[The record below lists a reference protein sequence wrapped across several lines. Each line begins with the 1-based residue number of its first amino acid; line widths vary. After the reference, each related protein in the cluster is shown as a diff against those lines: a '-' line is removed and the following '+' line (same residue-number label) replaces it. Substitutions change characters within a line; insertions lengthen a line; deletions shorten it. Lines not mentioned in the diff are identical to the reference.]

1 MPATQRSAPLLG
13 LREKRIFR
21 GITQSDMGKVIGV
34 TQSHYRQF
42 EEGIIR
48 LDVQRAKKLAL
59 ALDNCTIDE
68 LL

>member
-1 MPATQRSAPLLG
+1 MPATKRSAPLLG

-21 GITQSDMGKVIGV
+21 NITQGDMGKVIDV

-48 LDVQRAKKLAL
+48 LDVQRARKLAD
-59 ALDNCTIDE
+59 ALECSIDE

>member
-1 MPATQRSAPLLG
+1 MSKQRSEPLLG

-21 GITQSDMGKVIGV
+21 NITQGDMGHVIGV

-48 LDVQRAKKLAL
+48 LDVQRAKKLAR
-59 ALDNCTIDE
+59 ALECSIDE

>member
-1 MPATQRSAPLLG
+1 MAQPQRAKPLSG
-13 LREKRIFR
+13 LREKRLFR
-21 GITQSDMGKVIGV
+21 NITQKDMGALIGA

-48 LDVQRAKKLAL
+48 LDVHRAQTLARFMQ
-59 ALDNCTIDE
+59 CTIDE

>member
-1 MPATQRSAPLLG
+1 MTSKQRTPPLYG

-21 GITQSDMGKVIGV
+21 CLTQADLGAVIGT
-34 TQSHYRQF
+34 TQSHYRQI

-48 LDVQRAKKLAL
+48 LDVHRAKKLAEHL
-59 ALDNCTIDE
+59 ECTIDE

>member
-1 MPATQRSAPLLG
+1 MTQPLRAAPLLG
-13 LREKRIFR
+13 LRERRRFYHL
-21 GITQSDMGKVIGV
+21 TQAEAGKVIGV

-48 LDVQRAKKLAL
+48 LDVHRAKLLANRL
-59 ALDNCTIDE
+59 RCSIDE